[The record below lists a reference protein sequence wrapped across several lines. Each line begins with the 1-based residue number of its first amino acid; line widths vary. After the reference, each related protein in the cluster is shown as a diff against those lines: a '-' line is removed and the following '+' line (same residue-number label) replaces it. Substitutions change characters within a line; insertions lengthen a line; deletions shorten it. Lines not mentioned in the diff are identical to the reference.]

1 MGMGYASACLQD
13 EWSILNNPAGLSENK
28 NFTSAFSYN
37 AHPLKNF
44 NRMAATFVAPIKV
57 GVAGVG
63 VFRFG
68 NELYNEQIIAA
79 GYSNHFGLA
88 SLGLS
93 LNYIQYN
100 TEGFGRKGVV
110 TVSLGGI
117 ATLTPQLL
125 IGAHITNV
133 NQPEISDDDER
144 VPTRINT
151 GIGFKPSDKV
161 FLCAEIEKELT
172 SETTFKT
179 GIEYS
184 IHKKCAIRT
193 GFNLNPDAGFIGFGF
208 KPKKLSV
215 DYALTYNLNTGINHQ
230 GTVGY
235 KFGSR

>member
-1 MGMGYASACLQD
+1 
-13 EWSILNNPAGLSENK
+13 
-28 NFTSAFSYN
+28 
-37 AHPLKNF
+37 
-44 NRMAATFVAPIKV
+44 MAAAFVAPIKV
-57 GVAGVG
+57 GVAGVN

-79 GYSNHFGLA
+79 GYSNRFGLA

-117 ATLTPQLL
+117 ATLTPELL

-133 NQPEISDDDER
+133 NQPEISADEER
-144 VPTRINT
+144 VPTRITT

-161 FLCAEIEKELT
+161 FICAEIEKELS

-179 GIEYS
+179 GLDYN
-184 IHKKCAIRT
+184 IHKKFAIRT
-193 GFNLNPDAGFIGFGF
+193 GFNLNPDAGFIGLGF
-208 KPKKLSV
+208 KPKKLSI
-215 DYALTYNLNTGINHQ
+215 DYALAYNFNTGMNHQ
-230 GTVGY
+230 ASVGY